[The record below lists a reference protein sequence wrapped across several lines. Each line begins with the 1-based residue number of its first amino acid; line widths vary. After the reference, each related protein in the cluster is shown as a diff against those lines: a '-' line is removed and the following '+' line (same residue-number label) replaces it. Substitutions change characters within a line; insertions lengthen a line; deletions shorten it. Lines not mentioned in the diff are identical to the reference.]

1 MSAVNDDLINL
12 ALEVQESI
20 RGAYRLNEENRP
32 VMLFNVQ
39 EEQILAYPFE
49 EYKATLSERS
59 RAMLEKQYA
68 EAQRQDKIVVFVQ
81 DEATRRLI
89 SFSIDYE

>member
-1 MSAVNDDLINL
+1 MSAVNNDLIEL

-20 RGAYRLNEENRP
+20 RGAYRLDEDSRP

-39 EEQILAYPFE
+39 EEQIVAYPYE
-49 EYKATLSERS
+49 EYKATLCERS
-59 RAMLEKQYA
+59 QVMLEKQYA
-68 EAQRQDKIVVFVQ
+68 EARREDKIVVFVR